1 MEEGAVK
8 QADVEDFLTQSIAA
22 LTRAV
27 QVQNDIL
34 VVLLYNL
41 DLKMPDW
48 KSVKEADADIT
59 KKIED
64 CVRAVRKVYD
74 EPGETNQS

>member
-1 MEEGAVK
+1 MKEDEGREVN
-8 QADVEDFLTQSIAA
+8 VEDFLTQSIAA
-22 LTRAV
+22 LTKAV

-48 KSVKEADADIT
+48 KSVKDADADIT

-64 CVRAVRKVYD
+64 CVKAVRKVYD
-74 EPGETNQS
+74 GPSETNQG